1 MRFGVREICEVV
13 LRAKATQYLGKKK
26 FYKDE
31 PVLYF
36 DTLKTSSL
44 EGASTTVYATGGRGN
59 TRLVA
64 WEGERTLTFTMEDAL
79 ISPESFA
86 ILSGAGLLDVN
97 KDAPIYV
104 HTTSRVE
111 VKEKNTIVLPQE
123 ACWNKYDREDS
134 LYKDAAD
141 IFVMTTTDGQIDA
154 EPCVPYS
161 IANDH
166 KTLTCYSHAGT
177 IDVGEIVLVDYY
189 IKKIGGAQLIEITA
203 DKFGGNYYLEASTL
217 FRDEQSGVDMPAE
230 FIIPNCKV
238 QSNFT
243 FTMAASGDPSTFT
256 FTMDAFPDYTKFDK
270 THKVL
275 ASLQVITEAIDDKE
289 DKREAC
295 VLFSAD
301 AMGGAVMTYDNDGSE
316 ALIKITAEGAG
327 VLGRTPDESYDKAVF
342 GDLSDKGDFAQ
353 ATIHFNAL
361 NNDKLYTVTQSN
373 PALKVAYP
381 DEIAFVNG
389 IKEKDYSGAELADGY
404 GLLLGTTPG
413 QVTVTIVEKAT
424 GKVMQTVQI
433 TNKVSFK
440 KSCKVT
446 INDEDSLVTEKRV
459 NDGDPIS
466 EIDRV
471 YERDV
476 ICLTVSAN
484 TNKVTALN
492 GTVEK
497 EPARNIYMITAKAAD
512 TVTITVE

>member
-1 MRFGVREICEVV
+1 
-13 LRAKATQYLGKKK
+13 
-26 FYKDE
+26 
-31 PVLYF
+31 
-36 DTLKTSSL
+36 
-44 EGASTTVYATGGRGN
+44 
-59 TRLVA
+59 
-64 WEGERTLTFTMEDAL
+64 MEDAL

-111 VKEKNTIVLPQE
+111 VKDRNTIVLPQE
-123 ACWNKYDREDS
+123 ACWNKYNREDEF
-134 LYKDAAD
+134 YKEAAD

-154 EPCVPYS
+154 EPCIPYA
-161 IANDH
+161 IADDH

-189 IKKIGGAQLIEITA
+189 VKKTGGAQLIEITA

-256 FTMDAFPDYTKFDK
+256 FTMDAFPDYVKFDK

-275 ASLQVITEAIDDKE
+275 ASLQVITEAVDTKE

-301 AMGGAVMTYDNDGSE
+301 AMGGATMTYDNDGSE

-327 VLGRTPDESYDKAVF
+327 VIGRTPDESYELAVF
-342 GDLSDKGDFAQ
+342 GDLSEKGDFVQ
-353 ATIHFNAL
+353 ATVHFNAL
-361 NNDKLYTVTQSN
+361 SDDKLYTVTQNN

-381 DEIAFVNG
+381 DDKNFENG

-413 QVTVTIVEKAT
+413 QVTVTIVDKNT
-424 GKVMQTVQI
+424 GKVVQTIQI
-433 TNKVSFK
+433 TNKISFK
-440 KSCKVT
+440 KSSKVT
-446 INDEDSLVTEKRV
+446 INDTDSLVTEKRV
-459 NDGDPIS
+459 NDGEPVDSIS
-466 EIDRV
+466 RV
-471 YERDV
+471 YEGDV
-476 ICLTVSAN
+476 ICLTLSGSG
-484 TNKVTALN
+484 KVTATN

-497 EPARNIYMITAKAAD
+497 EYSQNIYMITAKAAE
-512 TVTITVE
+512 TITITVVEN